1 MTDIQSQAWPSPAK
15 LNLFLHI
22 TGRRE
27 DGYHN
32 LQSAFQLI
40 DFGDTL
46 LISHRDDGQI
56 VFRCDDASLESPD
69 NLVCRAARALLQ
81 TPAAQKKLSGGGAH
95 GANITLQKRLPMGAG
110 LGGGSSNAATA
121 LVALNQLWQLQC
133 TSTELET
140 IALSLGADVP
150 VFVRGA
156 SAWAEGVGEILQ
168 PLVLPP
174 RWFVVLNPAVH
185 ISTAEL
191 FNDRQLTRDCS
202 PITIRAFQDG
212 EPTQNVFEAVVCR
225 RYPEVKNALTILE
238 QAVSACN
245 APRTTGSGMTGP
257 RMTGTG
263 SSVFV
268 ACDTEDMARKVFAG
282 VRERLPKMHCIEAN
296 GNASEAQSTIP
307 CGFVAQGIDQSPLHE
322 VLA

>member
-22 TGRRE
+22 TGRRD

-46 LISHRDDGQI
+46 FIGYRDDGQI
-56 VFRCDDASLESPD
+56 AFRCDNESLESPD

-81 TPAAQKKLSGGGAH
+81 TAAAQKRISSGVALGA
-95 GANITLQKRLPMGAG
+95 GITLQKRLPMGAG

-121 LVALNQLWQLQC
+121 LVALNHLWQLQC
-133 TSTELET
+133 TSSELET

-150 VFVRGA
+150 VFVHGA

-174 RWFVVLNPAVH
+174 RWFVVINPAVH

-212 EPTQNVFEAVVCR
+212 EPTHNVFEAVVCR
-225 RYPEVKNALTILE
+225 RYPEVQNALTILE
-238 QAVSACN
+238 EALSACN
-245 APRTTGSGMTGP
+245 VPRITGP

-268 ACDTEDMARKVFAG
+268 ACHTEDMARKVFSG
-282 VRERLPKMHCIEAN
+282 VRERLPQMHCIEAN
-296 GNASEAQSTIP
+296 GSEVEATVP
-307 CGFVAQGIDQSPLHE
+307 CGFVAQGIDQSPLHKS
-322 VLA
+322 LAQAN